1 MERIRRAASMAR
13 GGNYVGMMNE
23 LGLQMS
29 RAINITDDTG
39 DFQLDV
45 SIAGVHL
52 KNAHLETTIPIL
64 SLTADDFWQWSQI
77 SDVVAA
83 INATGHF
90 TAALTGDDGP
100 ALTLARQS
108 NTLAGRGR
116 VDQRKDGSVSQGQA
130 GRRQRVVQ
138 QSGSGVYVR
147 AGWQNTTVRSAARP
161 SSLNLCVTC
170 DARAVF

>member
-1 MERIRRAASMAR
+1 MTK
-13 GGNYVGMMNE
+13 
-23 LGLQMS
+23 
-29 RAINITDDTG
+29 AIHITDDTG

-64 SLTADDFWQWSQI
+64 SLTADDFWQWSPI

-90 TAALTGDDGP
+90 TAALTADDGP
-100 ALTLARQS
+100 APTLARQS
-108 NTLAGRGR
+108 NTLLVAGESISRE
-116 VDQRKDGSVSQGQA
+116 DGSVSQGQA
-130 GRRQRVVQ
+130 GRRQRVIR

-147 AGWQNTTVRSAARP
+147 AGWQNTTVRSAARR
-161 SSLNLCVTC
+161 SSLESVRHL
-170 DARAVF
+170 